1 MCIFVNRRKGPSTN
15 AQTNIQTYRTKLNN
29 LKQLPA
35 RLAFF
40 NMKGSHIMDM
50 KNDLPSSVCFFDL
63 SIFVNFVKTDVNP
76 QITGDDLLIL
86 FYLAA

>member
-1 MCIFVNRRKGPSTN
+1 
-15 AQTNIQTYRTKLNN
+15 
-29 LKQLPA
+29 
-35 RLAFF
+35 
-40 NMKGSHIMDM
+40 MDM